1 MWKPLTSS
9 YRYVHTHACFD
20 FWNICLLDPGI
31 RIPVVARNCFLFS
44 KTPELLWRPPSL
56 LFSWVSRSFP
66 WGKAAGVCKLVIMSA
81 VPVRLHGIDRD
92 IFTCTLGGRHIFHCD
107 QSPLWVRVHL
117 AVSWLT
123 YGEEAMTVMSV
134 PERSFVSS
142 AWFAASLCW
151 NLAYVAHNCTNY
163 VQRGVTWPLDILC
176 IWASCVKRGRR
187 AVSPLNPAP
196 PLMLAVPNRYCSI
209 PCTRETNSL
218 SYLPK

>member
-1 MWKPLTSS
+1 MKLQICTYTCLFWFPKHLFTGFRDS
-9 YRYVHTHACFD
+9 D
-20 FWNICLLDPGI
+20 FGSGKK
-31 RIPVVARNCFLFS
+31 LFS
-44 KTPELLWRPPSL
+44 LLENTRTALASIEPPVQLS
-56 LFSWVSRSFP
+56 SRSFP
-66 WGKAAGVCKLVIMSA
+66 WGKVAGVCKLVIMSA
-81 VPVRLHGIDRD
+81 VPVRVHGIDRD
-92 IFTCTLGGRHIFHCD
+92 SFTCTLGGRNLSSWSVSSFIPRTSGCKLVNLRWRND
-107 QSPLWVRVHL
+107 RV
-117 AVSWLT
+117 V
-123 YGEEAMTVMSV
+123 SV
-134 PERSFVSS
+134 PERSLVSS

-176 IWASCVKRGRR
+176 VWASCVKRGRR

>member
-1 MWKPLTSS
+1 MKLQTCT
-9 YRYVHTHACFD
+9 YTRL
-20 FWNICLLDPGI
+20 FWFLKHLFIGSRDSDSGSGKK
-31 RIPVVARNCFLFS
+31 LFS
-44 KTPELLWRPPSL
+44 LLENAELLWRPPSL
-56 LFSWVSRSFP
+56 LFNWVSRSFT
-66 WGKAAGVCKLVIMSA
+66 WGKTAGVCKLFIMSA
-81 VPVRLHGIDRD
+81 VPVRPHGIDRGN
-92 IFTCTLGGRHIFHCD
+92 FTCTLGERHLSSWSVSSF
-107 QSPLWVRVHL
+107 SPRTSGCKLVNVCWRNDDR
-117 AVSWLT
+117 
-123 YGEEAMTVMSV
+123 VMSV
-134 PERSFVSS
+134 PERSLVSS

-176 IWASCVKRGRR
+176 VWASCVKRGRR